1 MKDGDDYNAA
11 FAGFQQVYLAGVLK
25 GYQIGLGHPP
35 TEEELTTLHQ
45 SLVVPKDLPAI
56 VRSAFN
62 VDDPPK
68 TDPQP

>member
-11 FAGFQQVYLAGVLK
+11 YEGFQNLYIAGALN

-35 TEEELTTLHQ
+35 TKEELTILHQ
-45 SLVVPKDLPAI
+45 SLIVPKDI
-56 VRSAFN
+56 CQHIRSAFN

-68 TDPQP
+68 TDPHP